1 MHQAY
6 IPVSLAY
13 AVYQAVDILPLSLC
27 MHVNTLYLLVP
38 AGFSI
43 TEADLG
49 CTRLSL
55 NLLGTLRDR
64 FPLVAIAI
72 RHVKG
77 EV

>member
-13 AVYQAVDILPLSLC
+13 AIYSTLVAVHAC
-27 MHVNTLYLLVP
+27 KHVYLLVP

-43 TEADLG
+43 AEADLG

-72 RHVKG
+72 RHVEG

>member
-13 AVYQAVDILPLSLC
+13 AIIYSTLVAV
-27 MHVNTLYLLVP
+27 HVCKHMSYLLVP

-43 TEADLG
+43 AEADLG

-72 RHVKG
+72 RHVEG